1 MKMQTDCK
9 WQDEWNAMV
18 RPQEKWAKKKVV
30 QRVGRVQVLRNQR
43 ATAGLSAGD
52 LLKAVLLPKQPQIGP
67 EIFAINRFYTDYAFT
82 VANCQFLSQ
91 PISGKNKTPLA
102 LQSVIPA
109 VAMANVAK
117 KLGRYDLMEQA
128 HRHYGQALK
137 KMAKGL
143 TNPEVAKHDAT
154 LLTALMLGLYEVR
167 SVSIARR

>member
-1 MKMQTDCK
+1 MECHGQ
-9 WQDEWNAMV
+9 
-18 RPQEKWAKKKVV
+18 
-30 QRVGRVQVLRNQR
+30 
-43 ATAGLSAGD
+43 TAGEVGKEESCATSRASPGSKEPEGNCRPICRRFAKSGIATEATPDRSGD
-52 LLKAVLLPKQPQIGP
+52 FRYQPLL
-67 EIFAINRFYTDYAFT
+67 YAFT
-82 VANCQFLSQ
+82 VANCQFLLQ